1 MHSAKV
7 AAAEMPTTAKVGTP
21 AEVAAATAA
30 EVGAPAA
37 AAATTTSAPSWTR
50 VSRSSQNGR

>member
-1 MHSAKV
+1 MPTAAAKV
-7 AAAEMPTTAKVGTP
+7 PTAEMPTTAKVGAP
-21 AEVAAATAA
+21 AKVAAATAA
-30 EVGAPAA
+30 EVGAP